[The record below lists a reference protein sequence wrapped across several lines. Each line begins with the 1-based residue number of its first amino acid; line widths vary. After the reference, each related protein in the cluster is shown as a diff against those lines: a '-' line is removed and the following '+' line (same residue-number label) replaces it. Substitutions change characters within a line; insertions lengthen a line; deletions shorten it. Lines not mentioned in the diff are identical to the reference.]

1 MRLQPTVG
9 YRVWYTGFLRGPHT
23 TCVALGV
30 NPISISQPIRFRGCS
45 HRTRTGRASL
55 RTGRRAG
62 RRCRSI
68 RAERRVE
75 NFLGLGGLGKDRV
88 AAQVAEHDDDLAAM
102 AFEDLL
108 VVLRDDEFSRLR
120 REKSV

>member
-1 MRLQPTVG
+1 M
-9 YRVWYTGFLRGPHT
+9 GFLRGPHT
-23 TCVALGV
+23 TCVAFGV
-30 NPISISQPIRFRGCS
+30 NPISISQPIMFRGRS
-45 HRTRTGRASL
+45 HRARTGRASL

-62 RRCRSI
+62 PRCRGI
-68 RAERRVE
+68 RAERRGE

>member
-1 MRLQPTVG
+1 MLERALEAGDDRPHRGVVVAQQRHHLFRLG
-9 YRVWYTGFLRGPHT
+9 
-23 TCVALGV
+23 ALGKG
-30 NPISISQPIRFRGCS
+30 S
-45 HRTRTGRASL
+45 
-55 RTGRRAG
+55 
-62 RRCRSI
+62 
-68 RAERRVE
+68 E
-75 NFLGLGGLGKDRV
+75 